1 MDVPDRRT
9 RGRGAIRSVA
19 RDRDLPTDLTILSE
33 RWNTVALLGDSG
45 VVARAATLSDLA
57 CEDPL
62 AVSGREVETCRE
74 LARRGAP
81 VAAPIGEVTQIEGV
95 PVSLWERVD
104 GVMGEAS
111 ESAMVTALARIHEL
125 GADLGVDLGV
135 EQPWFAT
142 IADTVPYRIEQLVD
156 RGVIDRGTGAAL
168 HGRCARHL
176 DAVAAADLPGGLVH
190 GDAQPRNAMAVGGS
204 AVWIDFE
211 ESCRGPYAWDL
222 ACLTTN
228 PDHPV
233 GRVLD
238 SYAEASGTERI
249 PSGVMAHLWALR
261 DLQGITWMLA
271 IRDEREP
278 WFGAEASERLAELL
292 AAADT

>member
-1 MDVPDRRT
+1 
-9 RGRGAIRSVA
+9 
-19 RDRDLPTDLTILSE
+19 
-33 RWNTVALLGDSG
+33 
-45 VVARAATLSDLA
+45 
-57 CEDPL
+57 
-62 AVSGREVETCRE
+62 
-74 LARRGAP
+74 
-81 VAAPIGEVTQIEGV
+81 
-95 PVSLWERVD
+95 
-104 GVMGEAS
+104 
-111 ESAMVTALARIHEL
+111 
-125 GADLGVDLGV
+125 
-135 EQPWFAT
+135 
-142 IADTVPYRIEQLVD
+142 
-156 RGVIDRGTGAAL
+156 
-168 HGRCARHL
+168 
-176 DAVAAADLPGGLVH
+176 
-190 GDAQPRNAMAVGGS
+190 MAVGGS

-292 AAADT
+292 AADDS